1 MRLIHACIVVPFM
14 AYKGGD
20 GKGRSYKISMKHNN
34 NMKHNDKRRS
44 RIRGGNM
51 RNMRDQEE
59 EEWGKLRKR
68 THRIPHGIARTHTYN
83 TNRTQR
89 TQRTEHTQDSLTHM
103 HTYT

>member
-51 RNMRDQEE
+51 RDDGDKRREYEE
-59 EEWGKLRKR
+59 YEGSRGGRVGEAQKAHTQNTTRNS
-68 THRIPHGIARTHTYN
+68 THT
-83 TNRTQR
+83 
-89 TQRTEHTQDSLTHM
+89 HV
-103 HTYT
+103 